1 MLNELEKDVLARIM
15 DKLEDT
21 EIDEDSFETAFT
33 LWESENI
40 SGSITYN
47 AYEAEQW
54 IGKHFSDLGDV
65 VEEYRE
71 ETGDFLNPFKNPETF
86 MVIVVIEVTQNIL
99 AKVWEEGI
107 TKEELIRRLEEL

>member
-1 MLNELEKDVLARIM
+1 MLNELEKDVLERIM

-21 EIDEDSFETAFT
+21 EIDEDSFETAFA

-65 VEEYRE
+65 VEEYQG
-71 ETGDFLNPFKNPETF
+71 ETLNPFKNPEAF

>member
-1 MLNELEKDVLARIM
+1 MLNNLYKDVLARIM

-40 SGSITYN
+40 SGSITYS

-65 VEEYRE
+65 VEEYQG
-71 ETGDFLNPFKNPETF
+71 ETLNPFKNPEAF

-99 AKVWEEGI
+99 AEVWEEGI